1 MSLSILSVSLCL
13 YVFLSV
19 CLCVSVIGTPFYMMD
34 YVSGRIFN
42 DPLLPGLDVA
52 ERRRV
57 YQSMCQV
64 LTQIHKVDI
73 TAAGLQD
80 FGKSGTSQ

>member
-1 MSLSILSVSLCL
+1 
-13 YVFLSV
+13 
-19 CLCVSVIGTPFYMMD
+19 MMD

-57 YQSMCQV
+57 YQSMSQV